1 MKQLTRFAILFLC
14 LLFTSCS
21 VVEKQTTQEY
31 KESSI
36 SAYAYIATDSNESK
50 ATSNTVLSIY
60 FDTTTGKIT
69 IPPYFIEN
77 IFSVQNDT
85 ATAKEIILEGVTNI
99 EVTHNNV
106 AEAKE
111 FNQIASYSKNDTLS
125 TEKITTNESGVKNTV
140 NYRLIIYVIIIIF
153 VFVLYI
159 ACKKQK

>member
-1 MKQLTRFAILFLC
+1 MKLIHFAILFLC
-14 LLFTSCS
+14 LFFSACS
-21 VVEKQTTQEY
+21 AFRQQNTQEY

-36 SAYAYIATDSNESK
+36 SAYIATDSNERK
-50 ATSNTVLSIY
+50 ATSTTVLSIY
-60 FDTTTGKIT
+60 FDTNTTGKIT

-85 ATAKEIILEGVTNI
+85 TTAKEIILEGVTNI

-106 AEAKE
+106 SEAKE

-140 NYRLIIYVIIIIF
+140 NYRLIIYVIVIIF

>member
-36 SAYAYIATDSNESK
+36 SAYIATDSNESK

-77 IFSVQNDT
+77 IDT

-106 AEAKE
+106 SEAKE

-140 NYRLIIYVIIIIF
+140 NYRLIIYVIVIIF

-159 ACKKQK
+159 IACKKQK

>member
-21 VVEKQTTQEY
+21 VFRQQITQEY

-36 SAYAYIATDSNESK
+36 SAYIATDSNESK

-60 FDTTTGKIT
+60 FDTTAGKIT

-77 IFSVQNDT
+77 IFSVKNDT

-106 AEAKE
+106 SEAKE

-140 NYRLIIYVIIIIF
+140 NYRLIIYVIVIIF

-159 ACKKQK
+159 IACKKQK

>member
-1 MKQLTRFAILFLC
+1 MKQPTRFAILFLC

-36 SAYAYIATDSNESK
+36 SAYIATDSNESK

-99 EVTHNNV
+99 EITQNNISEV
-106 AEAKE
+106 KKFA
-111 FNQIASYSKNDTLS
+111 QVASYSKSDTLS
-125 TEKITTNESGVKNTV
+125 TEKITTNESVVKKTV
-140 NYRLIIYVIIIIF
+140 NYGLIIYVIIIIF
-153 VFVLYI
+153 VCVLYI